1 MSNDKNASFGSLQV
15 GEGSAASRASDV
27 SAMSETEP
35 AFRKSMS
42 EVYEHPLV
50 VRYCH
55 WLSSFSLVILAMSG
69 LAIFKLFPSFGPKI
83 PEHDLIH
90 NIPRFFMLGGWLGGA
105 LRWHFTFA
113 WVYVASG
120 VVYVAYQVLSGNF
133 RQMLFLPG
141 DLRGVWPVTRHYF
154 LGGPKPVAT
163 EAYNPLQK
171 LAYTSL
177 IFIGAFSVVTGMV
190 LFNPVQFSF
199 FANLMGGFHRARIWH
214 FASLLMLGLFVL
226 GHLVMVAIHGLNNF
240 MSMLTGWK
248 KDPEYV
254 HAGGTVPQIKPK
266 PQN

>member
-1 MSNDKNASFGSLQV
+1 MFNDKKASFESFPAS
-15 GEGSAASRASDV
+15 EAIAAPGVFNVPLV
-27 SAMSETEP
+27 SGPEP
-35 AFRKSMS
+35 AIRKSVN
-42 EVYEHPLV
+42 EIYEHPLA

-83 PEHDLIH
+83 PQHDLIH

-113 WVYVASG
+113 WVYVATG
-120 VVYVAYQVLSGNF
+120 VVYVGYQVLSGNF
-133 RQMLFLPG
+133 RQMLFLPR
-141 DLRGVWPVTRHYF
+141 DLRGVWPVARHYF
-154 LGGPKPVAT
+154 LARPKPVGT

-177 IFIGAFSVVTGMV
+177 ILIGAFSVVTGMV

-199 FANLMGGFHRARIWH
+199 LADLMGGFHRARMWH
-214 FASLLMLGLFVL
+214 FASLLMLGVFVL
-226 GHLVMVAIHGLNNF
+226 GHLVMVAIHGMNNF

-254 HAGGTVPQIKPK
+254 RTGTTAAPVKSK
-266 PQN
+266 LQN

>member
-1 MSNDKNASFGSLQV
+1 MLEDKKPSFESLPV
-15 GEGSAASRASDV
+15 GEGIVASQVSDV
-27 SAMSETEP
+27 TAVPERESAIP
-35 AFRKSMS
+35 KSVS

-83 PEHDLIH
+83 PQHDLIH

-113 WVYVASG
+113 WIYVATG
-120 VVYVAYQVLSGNF
+120 VVYVGYQVLSGNF
-133 RQMLFLPG
+133 RQMLFLPR
-141 DLRGVWPVTRHYF
+141 DLPGLWPMVRHYV
-154 LGGPKPVAT
+154 LAGPKPVAT

-177 IFIGAFSVVTGMV
+177 IFIGAFSVATGMV

-199 FANLMGGFHRARIWH
+199 LADLMGGFHRARIWH
-214 FASLLMLGLFVL
+214 FASLLMLGVFIL
-226 GHLVMVAIHGLNNF
+226 GHLAMVAIHGMNNL
-240 MSMLTGWK
+240 MSMLTGWR

-254 HAGGTVPQIKPK
+254 PAGIAAPQAKSK